1 MRVSTPE
8 TCTAVYTYVINWI
21 QSHLVG
27 QLFNLIHD
35 ARTHEY
41 KIIEEG
47 AAIYS
52 TSAWNHATPF
62 STAKN
67 VSINKQ
73 LVCFQSASAFCLGL
87 GRKRAKRHFFISNVS
102 AGNILAVRCRW
113 SGCYWTKQSD
123 CSLVILRPITMC
135 VLNWAECGS
144 GRGLLSSYALGNQGH
159 NVKSLGRI
167 CVRAEPWAR
176 KVANTMQCAKQQT
189 ATRGVSWNQDK
200 NGAWAQFHNLQV
212 RLL

>member
-113 SGCYWTKQSD
+113 SGCYWTKQSSNITTNNHV
-123 CSLVILRPITMC
+123 CTKLGRMWKRSWPTLVICLG
-135 VLNWAECGS
+135 ESGS
-144 GRGLLSSYALGNQGH
+144 
-159 NVKSLGRI
+159 
-167 CVRAEPWAR
+167 
-176 KVANTMQCAKQQT
+176 
-189 ATRGVSWNQDK
+189 
-200 NGAWAQFHNLQV
+200 
-212 RLL
+212 